1 MKATLTFNLPDDQ
14 HEYDFANNG
23 SYYYSVIWDFDQFL
37 RSEVRYN
44 ENITEAERDYA
55 EMLREKLREIL
66 DENNV
71 KL

>member
-14 HEYDFANNG
+14 TEYDFANNG
-23 SYYYSVIWDFDQFL
+23 GYYYSVIWDFDQFL